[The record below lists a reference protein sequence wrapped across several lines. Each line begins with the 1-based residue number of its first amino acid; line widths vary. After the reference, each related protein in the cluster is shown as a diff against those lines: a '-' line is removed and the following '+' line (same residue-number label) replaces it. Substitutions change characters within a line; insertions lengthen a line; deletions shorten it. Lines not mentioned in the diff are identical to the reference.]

1 MTTSPQEPAASSVA
15 GYVLRG
21 GRAAETIVRGARPE
35 FVRVT
40 YQDGT
45 ADVYKPTGE
54 RDERHPEFEL
64 YDFEQITLEST

>member
-1 MTTSPQEPAASSVA
+1 
-15 GYVLRG
+15 
-21 GRAAETIVRGARPE
+21 VRGARPE
-35 FVRVT
+35 FVRVI

-64 YDFEQITLEST
+64 YDFEQISLKSS